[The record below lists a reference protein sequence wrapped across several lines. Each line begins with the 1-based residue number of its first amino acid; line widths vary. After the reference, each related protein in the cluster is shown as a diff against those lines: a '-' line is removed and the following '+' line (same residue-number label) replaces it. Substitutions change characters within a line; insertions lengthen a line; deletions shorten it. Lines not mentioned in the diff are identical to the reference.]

1 MEPNRQI
8 FSAMK
13 YLSFLTQLGLS
24 IITPILLCILGAV
37 WLQNRFH
44 LGGWVLIVGILLGV
58 GGGCSAFYQFYQFI
72 QREERREKE
81 RKEEEKD
88 GQ

>member
-24 IITPILLCILGAV
+24 IVTPIVLCIWGAV
-37 WLQNRFH
+37 WLQNRFG

-58 GGGCSAFYQFYQFI
+58 GGGGSAFYQFYQFI
-72 QREERREKE
+72 QREEQREKE
-81 RKEEEKD
+81 RKEDEK
-88 GQ
+88 GQR